1 MNRSAMRFRTTVI
14 STVVAGAVTFTGIG
28 TAHAAEASGA
38 RDNGAAAQNTGVGS
52 EPTAEQVDELARYL
66 QALDNGDVLDSQ
78 GVFDYDKTRAEFGVE
93 FADAIQAKLSGD
105 IPVGAYGSYTSCLL
119 KGVGLGGLG
128 GATAAITAKLKKK
141 HFTDAAKLIIK
152 EAAKR
157 GIKVGVKG
165 GVAGLAAS
173 LGTYAVWCATPWA

>member
-1 MNRSAMRFRTTVI
+1 MNRSVLRFRTTVI
-14 STVVAGAVTFTGIG
+14 STVVAGAVAFTGIG
-28 TAHAAEASGA
+28 TANASEEPKAGTMA
-38 RDNGAAAQNTGVGS
+38 GDTETGIAS
-52 EPTAEQVDELARYL
+52 EPTAEQVNELARYL
-66 QALDNGDVLDSQ
+66 EALDNGDVLNSA
-78 GVFDYDKTRAEFGVE
+78 GEFDYDKTRAEFGAE
-93 FADAIQAKLSGD
+93 FADAIQAKISGD

-173 LGTYAVWCATPWA
+173 LGTYAVWCALPWA

>member
-1 MNRSAMRFRTTVI
+1 MNRSVLRFRTTVI
-14 STVVAGAVTFTGIG
+14 STVVAGAVAFTGIG
-28 TAHAAEASGA
+28 TANASEAPEAESTGT
-38 RDNGAAAQNTGVGS
+38 AAQNTGIDS
-52 EPTAEQVDELARYL
+52 EPTTEQVDELARYL
-66 QALDNGDVLDSQ
+66 QALENGDVLNEA
-78 GVFDYDKTRAEFGVE
+78 GEFDYAKTRAEFGAE
-93 FADAIQAKLSGD
+93 FADAIQAKISGD